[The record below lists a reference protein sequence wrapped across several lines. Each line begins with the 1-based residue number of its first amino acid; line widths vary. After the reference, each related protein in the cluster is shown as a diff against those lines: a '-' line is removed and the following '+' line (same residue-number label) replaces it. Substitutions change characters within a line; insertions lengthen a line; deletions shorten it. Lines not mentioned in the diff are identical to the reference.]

1 MLAAGSDGRHA
12 GRVGEKADVRVLVVD
27 DQRPFRVAAAGVLRR
42 TPGFVLAG
50 EAESGEEAVEMARDL
65 HPDLVLM
72 DIRMPGIGGVEATRQ
87 LLVDLPLTVV
97 FLCSTYERA
106 DLPVEAA
113 ASGASAYLHK
123 EEFRPELLTQLWNAE
138 SLRDSSGSGERTRD

>member
-42 TPGFVLAG
+42 TPGFVLTG
-50 EAESGEEAVEMARDL
+50 EAESGEEAVEKARDL

-72 DIRMPGIGGVEATRQ
+72 DIRIPGIVGVEATKQ
-87 LLVDLPLTVV
+87 LLAEMPGTVV
-97 FLCSTYERA
+97 RTVIPLKSA
-106 DLPVEAA
+106 IGPVL
-113 ASGASAYLHK
+113 G
-123 EEFRPELLTQLWNAE
+123 Q
-138 SLRDSSGSGERTRD
+138 